1 MKVFSNRVA
10 TGLLAALLS
19 TILIAFVL
27 SYLYPVVI
35 GGADALR
42 YFESSL
48 HGNWDGWRL
57 VLAVFLVACT
67 VTTVVFVIVALCA
80 FVPLLR
86 IFPRLADASIQTFFL
101 LGIGASLLVLGIS
114 WVVQASFG
122 ILTDG
127 DYFFTRLAVI
137 FDGPVAML
145 IFWLVG
151 RQMRDRHRPAT

>member
-1 MKVFSNRVA
+1 MAGDKSSARGRV
-10 TGLLAALLS
+10 
-19 TILIAFVL
+19 IDRDNER
-27 SYLYPVVI
+27 
-35 GGADALR
+35 DALR
-42 YFESSL
+42 YFESNL

-127 DYFFTRLAVI
+127 DYFLRGWPSFLMDLWRC
-137 FDGPVAML
+137 
-145 IFWLVG
+145 
-151 RQMRDRHRPAT
+151 